1 MAKSRGRKFAE
12 ITSPASGVFDLTSVP
27 TITNAKLQNSA
38 MTLAGSSV
46 SLGGTGVANTDALSE
61 GSSNVYFTDARV
73 QTFLGGGTLAGNVVV
88 PDNRSIYIGSNS
100 DFRIIHNT
108 INTQLTN
115 TTGALQITSS
125 GALALSGSAV
135 AVTGAATFSSTITA
149 TGTITGT
156 LATAAQ
162 PNITSVGTLTG
173 LAVTGNATISTS
185 GGTELTLSGNF
196 PRLYFVDTAGSDL
209 DAYIVNNANGLFF
222 GKTNSPTVTN
232 DVMMLDLTNQR
243 VGIGVSTPGAPLE
256 IKNTADPL
264 LILQHTEASDNA
276 AMHFKHG
283 GTTNGHIYVNNDR
296 TMYFST
302 VATNPAMVIKVGGDV
317 GIGTGATANYRLDL
331 SDTIADQNP
340 ILYAAA
346 SGTPADA
353 FNWIAEFMA
362 PNIAQDKR
370 VTLALG
376 KARSS
381 NNAVTMSYVQRA
393 VTNNNALTF
402 GHFGN
407 NDLVS
412 FCYSGNVGIGL
423 TDPAA
428 LLNVDVGAPSSTDQ
442 TLGLFQSQTS
452 RRIGFV
458 WDDSAST
465 LGVATLTSH
474 PLVFHAGGNS
484 SEKMRI
490 DTSGNVGIGQNNP
503 SGKLHITDGNNH
515 AKFGD
520 FHSNSTMTLQMSDTS
535 THPVEIQAYGSE
547 LRFNTT
553 PSSGAT
559 AVPRMHIQNDGHI
572 RVNPGAADYDGHTN
586 VDQHLFTVQT
596 SYNANGDQNLNIVN
610 HDGNWQDGTSGAD
623 SAFGLM
629 WGYQNNIRA
638 GIHYDHRGIEKF
650 DFYSG
655 YGAMRFRIRTSA
667 AGNQSP
673 IGSET
678 VMPPALT
685 IIPGGNVGIG
695 TARGGITPSA
705 SLHVAGENNGYDG
718 TIRIGE
724 RGYFAHRDSG
734 QTKTWVA
741 NNYNSNTASF
751 GIRMKGIADSNE
763 VVTVLGNGK
772 VGLGTDPDDKFHS
785 YNTTAENW
793 RFENGEDGSTGKIYL
808 KTTDNTDMSKYLMM
822 SGYWTEIGVHNNEG
836 LRVRGSDGN
845 IKLTLTGAAGNLSV
859 AGSVSDRNFKKDIED
874 IDTATDIIKAAKPKT
889 FEFIKH
895 VKRKAA
901 GFIAQD
907 MQEILPD
914 LVSGEEYDEEIESS
928 GLGFDYIGYTAYL
941 TKALQESIARI
952 EALEAEV
959 TALKG

>member
-1 MAKSRGRKFAE
+1 MA
-12 ITSPASGVFDLTSVP
+12 LT
-27 TITNAKLQNSA
+27 TIP
-38 MTLAGSSV
+38 V
-46 SLGGTGVANTDALSE
+46 SLSATAL
-61 GSSNVYFTDARV
+61 
-73 QTFLGGGTLAGNVVV
+73 TL
-88 PDNRSIYIGSNS
+88 
-100 DFRIIHNT
+100 T
-108 INTQLTN
+108 
-115 TTGALQITSS
+115 
-125 GALALSGSAV
+125 
-135 AVTGAATFSSTITA
+135 
-149 TGTITGT
+149 
-156 LATAAQ
+156 TAAQ

-173 LAVTGNATISTS
+173 LAVTGNATITKESPTLTLTDSSSSRTLLHFVDDNNSVVRASGPLLLQSGGAVTALTLDASRNATFAGNLTVSTS
-185 GGTELTLSGNF
+185 GNTELTLSGDF

-256 IKNTADPL
+256 IKSTDDPQ
-264 LILQHTEASDNA
+264 LILHHTEASDNA

-302 VATNPAMVIKVGGDV
+302 VATNPAMVIKVGGNV

-331 SDTIADQNP
+331 MDTIADQDP
-340 ILYAAA
+340 ILYMQA

-393 VTNNNALTF
+393 DTNYNALTF

-412 FCYSGNVGIGL
+412 FCYNGNVGIGL

-474 PLVFHAGGNS
+474 PLVFHVGGNS

-490 DTSGNVGIGQNNP
+490 DTSGNVGIGDNNP
-503 SGKLHITDGNNH
+503 DRKLSIIGDSTSGGQYPLSLDATNTDYIME
-515 AKFGD
+515 FRR
-520 FHSNSTMTLQMSDTS
+520 S
-535 THPVEIQAYGSE
+535 
-547 LRFNTT
+547 
-553 PSSGAT
+553 
-559 AVPRMHIQNDGHI
+559 
-572 RVNPGAADYDGHTN
+572 
-586 VDQHLFTVQT
+586 
-596 SYNANGDQNLNIVN
+596 
-610 HDGNWQDGTSGAD
+610 GTSEWWFKASASNFTIHENGVADQFSIYSGSARVHGLLGVNKGVNAAVGLSVGAD
-623 SAFGLM
+623 STATNSYGLEVCNANANTRFLVDGVGSSFFYKSDNALGMKFDASSGNFGIGESGPAFKLQLGIDNQSLGAVTTNKQILMNIDGGYSTSGSRQYKVIGFTGTTSGGTDDIEGSTYTSGEQLKNFYIGLM
-629 WGYQNNIRA
+629 SDYAYFNSSRFSIIQGGAERFTITQA
-638 GIHYDHRGIEKF
+638 GK
-650 DFYSG
+650 
-655 YGAMRFRIRTSA
+655 
-667 AGNQSP
+667 
-673 IGSET
+673 
-678 VMPPALT
+678 
-685 IIPGGNVGIG
+685 VGIG
-695 TARGGITPSA
+695 PA
-705 SLHVAGENNGYDG
+705 VA
-718 TIRIGE
+718 
-724 RGYFAHRDSG
+724 
-734 QTKTWVA
+734 
-741 NNYNSNTASF
+741 
-751 GIRMKGIADSNE
+751 
-763 VVTVLGNGK
+763 
-772 VGLGTDPDDKFHS
+772 DDKFHTH
-785 YNTTAENW
+785 NTSAENW
-793 RFENGEDGSTGKIYL
+793 RFENGTSGSTGKIYL
-808 KTTDNTDMSKYLMM
+808 KTTDNSDMSKYLMM
-822 SGYWTEIGVHNNEG
+822 SSYWTEIGVHNNEG

-859 AGSVSDRNFKKDIED
+859 AGSGSDRNFKKDIED
-874 IDTATDIIKAAKPKT
+874 IDTAVDIIKAAKPKT

-952 EALEAEV
+952 ETLEVEV
-959 TALKG
+959 AALKEE